1 MSRIDDLIS
10 SALQQMHYKRKLMKL
25 SQSELAEKVGCTI
38 GAISHIETLKA
49 KPSLDLLKKIC
60 KVLEIE
66 I

>member
-1 MSRIDDLIS
+1 MSKVDELIS
-10 SALQQMHYKRKLMKL
+10 SALQQMHYKRKLKKL
-25 SQSELAEKVGCTI
+25 SQSDLAEKVGCTI

-60 KVLEIE
+60 KELEIE

>member
-1 MSRIDDLIS
+1 MSKIDELIS
-10 SALQQMHYKRKLMKL
+10 SALQQMHYKRKKMKL
-25 SQSELAEKVGCTI
+25 SQEDLALKVGCTI

-60 KVLEIE
+60 KELDIE

>member
-10 SALQQMHYKRKLMKL
+10 SALQQMHYKRKLKKL
-25 SQSELAEKVGCTI
+25 SQSDLAEKVGCTTS
-38 GAISHIETLKA
+38 AISNIETLRA

-60 KVLEIE
+60 KELEIE